1 MKRILRPGLAAA
13 LCLVAM
19 TAVIS
24 ACGGGGG
31 GGSSGGGAGGGGGSS
46 SGPDMGTAA
55 TVDDTVTL
63 KIKNI
68 SSGQYL
74 TITGASQTA
83 GAKLSHGADG
93 TGSELLWHAVTMD
106 SGQYVLEN
114 MLTHQVA
121 GILNASTTAGAEA
134 IQWADNGTND
144 HLWTFYKLGNG
155 NYLIRNVRSNLY
167 LQTDG
172 AGVVNQGARA
182 TSGSGCSCQ
191 EWQVSLTGTAVYPAP
206 KTVSGGGVDVHDPN
220 LIRDSAG
227 TYWLYGTHNTLA
239 SSTDL
244 TTFTKVATGAF
255 ATDFSWWATKNTTGG
270 GGRTDL
276 WAPSVMFANGK
287 YYHYYSIPIY
297 GTPGVAGT
305 NMGAEAVIALATGP
319 TPTGPWT
326 DAGEIIASCG
336 TRPGCT
342 TQYNAIDPAPFVD
355 DTGKWWMIFGS
366 WEDGMHIIELDP
378 VTGLRKGTALHDI
391 AKRPG
396 GVEGPFIF
404 PRTVNGTKYYY
415 YFASINPCCNANSRY
430 RVVVGRST
438 SPTGPYVDRGGLDL
452 LNGGGTILL
461 SAHGNIKG
469 PGGQS
474 VIDAAGQPMLVYHYY
489 DGASNGAPKL
499 GLNKL
504 AFDADGWP
512 YVTP

>member
-1 MKRILRPGLAAA
+1 MKKGTRQAMAAV
-13 LCLVAM
+13 LCLVAS
-19 TAVIS
+19 TVVIS

-31 GGSSGGGAGGGGGSS
+31 NGGSSGGGGSVSS
-46 SGPDMGTAA
+46 SSAGVDAGTVAV
-55 TVDDTVTL
+55 VDDTVTL
-63 KIKNI
+63 KIKNAG
-68 SSGQYL
+68 SGQYL
-74 TITGASQTA
+74 TIAGGSQTA

-93 TGSELLWHAVTMD
+93 SGRELLWHAITMD

-121 GILNASTTAGAEA
+121 GIKDASTAANA
-134 IQWADNGTND
+134 DAVQWADNGTND
-144 HLWTFYKLGNG
+144 HLWTLYKLTNG
-155 NYLIRNVRSNLY
+155 NYLIRNARSSLY

-182 TSGSGCSCQ
+182 TSGNAQ
-191 EWQVSLTGTAVYPAP
+191 EWQLIPGAAVYPAP
-206 KTVSGGGVDVHDPN
+206 KTVAGAGVDVHDPN
-220 LIRDSAG
+220 LIRDGAG

-244 TTFTKVATGAF
+244 TTFTKVSAGIFTS
-255 ATDFSWWATKNTTGG
+255 DFSWWASKNTTGG

-287 YYHYYSIPIY
+287 YYQYYSIPIY

-305 NMGAEAVIALATGP
+305 NLGAEAVIALATGP

-342 TQYNAIDPAPFVD
+342 TKYNAIDPAPFVD
-355 DTGKWWMIFGS
+355 DAGKWWMIFGS
-366 WEDGMHIIELDP
+366 WEDGMHILELDP

-391 AKRPG
+391 AKRTG

-404 PRTVNGTKYYY
+404 PKTVNGTRYYY
-415 YFASINPCCNANSRY
+415 YFASANPCCNPNSRY
-430 RVVVGRST
+430 RVLVGRST
-438 SPTGPYVDRGGLDL
+438 SPTGPYFDRGGLNL
-452 LNGGGTILL
+452 LDGGGTILL

-474 VIDAAGQPMLVYHYY
+474 VIDAAGTPMLVYHYY
-489 DGASNGAPKL
+489 DGASNGAPRL
-499 GLNKL
+499 GLNTL
-504 AFDADGWP
+504 AFDSDGWP
-512 YVTP
+512 YIAN